1 MRGLVRGRACLFSGN
16 DLAPTR
22 RSSPRRREHGVQRVS
37 ASHTAS
43 SAEGGAHRPPSSA
56 HLVLIGLRAAGKST
70 VGAALAARCGLP
82 FVDLDEHTRRR
93 LGCTTI
99 REAFERAGE
108 IAFRQAESEALAA
121 ALGAPA
127 SVLALGGG
135 TPTAPG
141 AADRL
146 AEARRDG
153 RAFVIFLDL
162 PVEVLAARLRRQE
175 GDRPSL
181 TGRGVVEEI
190 GELAAARR
198 PLYAALADLRLLD
211 DVDPESLVSI
221 ITSHVC

>member
-1 MRGLVRGRACLFSGN
+1 MT
-16 DLAPTR
+16 APRTG
-22 RSSPRRREHGVQRVS
+22 S
-37 ASHTAS
+37 TA
-43 SAEGGAHRPPSSA
+43 AGGTHHPPDAA
-56 HLVLIGLRAAGKST
+56 HLVLIGLRASGKST
-70 VGAALAARCGLP
+70 VGAALAARRGLP
-82 FVDLDEHTRRR
+82 FIDLDEHTRRR
-93 LGCTTI
+93 LACATI

-108 IAFRQAESEALAA
+108 RAFRYAESEALAA
-121 ALGAPA
+121 ALDAPT

-146 AEARRDG
+146 AEMRRTG
-153 RAFVIFLDL
+153 RAFVIFLDP
-162 PVEVLAARLRRQE
+162 PVEVLATRLRRQE

-190 GELAAARR
+190 GEIAAARR